1 MEKRTRVALVAG
13 ILGLAGVTGFAVASA
28 GQGGWGGGPEMGMG
42 HHGMGHGGRHGGMM
56 MMHMLDELDT
66 NKDKKLTQEEIDAA
80 RAALLT
86 EGDADKNGQLSLDE
100 YQTVWLKQMRE
111 MMVRQFQR
119 LDRDGNAQVTAEE
132 FNGPFADMVARM
144 DRNDDKVLDASDRGR
159 GGRHGMW
166 RHRDRGGDD
175 GMPSPGNDASPGADS
190 EAPAAPA
197 DGDGA
202 N

>member
-1 MEKRTRVALVAG
+1 MNNRTRTALVAG

-28 GQGGWGGGPEMGMG
+28 GPGGWGGGPEMGFG
-42 HHGMGHGGRHGGMM
+42 HHGKGHGWHRGGGM

-132 FNGPFADMVARM
+132 FNGPFTDMVARL

-166 RHRDRGGDD
+166 RHRDRSGDD
-175 GMPSPGNDASPGADS
+175 GMPSPEGDA
-190 EAPAAPA
+190 APPA
-197 DGDGA
+197 DGEAPPADGGA

>member
-1 MEKRTRVALVAG
+1 MKNRTRTALIAG

-28 GQGGWGGGPEMGMG
+28 GQGGWGGGHSMGMG
-42 HHGMGHGGRHGGMM
+42 HHGKGHGWHRGGGR

-100 YQTVWLKQMRE
+100 YQTVWLKQMRP

-119 LDRDGNAQVTAEE
+119 LDADGNAQVTAEE
-132 FNGPFADMVARM
+132 FNGPFTDMVARL
-144 DRNDDKVLDASDRGR
+144 DRNDDKVLDEADRGR

-166 RHRDRGGDD
+166 RHRDRNRGGDEA
-175 GMPSPGNDASPGADS
+175 GAPEGDAPAADS

-197 DGDGA
+197 DGA

>member
-1 MEKRTRVALVAG
+1 MKNRTRTALVAG

-28 GQGGWGGGPEMGMG
+28 GPGGWGGGPEMGMG
-42 HHGMGHGGRHGGMM
+42 PGMGPGWHRGGGMM
-56 MMHMLDELDT
+56 MQMLGDLDT
-66 NKDKKLTQEEIDAA
+66 NKDKKLTQEEVDAA

-86 EGDADKNGQLSLDE
+86 EADADKNGELSLDE
-100 YQTVWLKQMRE
+100 YQTVWMKQMRE

-132 FNGPFADMVARM
+132 FNGPFTDIVARL
-144 DRNDDKVLDASDRGR
+144 DRNNDKVLDASDRER

-175 GMPSPGNDASPGADS
+175 GMPPPPPEDGA
-190 EAPAAPA
+190 PPPA
-197 DGDGA
+197 DGDAPPPPADGGA

>member
-1 MEKRTRVALVAG
+1 MNNRTRTALVAG

-28 GQGGWGGGPEMGMG
+28 DQGGWGGGPGMGMG
-42 HHGMGHGGRHGGMM
+42 HHGKGHGWHRGGGM

-100 YQTVWLKQMRE
+100 YQTVWMKQMRE

-132 FNGPFADMVARM
+132 FNGPFTDMVARL
-144 DRNDDKVLDASDRGR
+144 DRNNDKVLDEADRGR

-166 RHRDRGGDD
+166 RHRDRGGDGPGPEGDAPPPAD
-175 GMPSPGNDASPGADS
+175 GDAP
-190 EAPAAPA
+190 PPPA